1 MIRFVLLPLLL
12 IAVPLGAQAD
22 PRADLMY
29 PLQQR
34 VRVAAPTFARAAI
47 DGRVA
52 TVDSTHLALV
62 VAPAGST
69 LAIPLAGITSIEAYG
84 GRDRRRGV
92 KRGALVGLALGTY
105 FFIDTYPEI
114 REGDYWGFGFLV
126 MSAISFGI
134 TPAIGAAAGYAMAPH
149 SWSPL
154 TVPVPQASASAPLNI
169 RFTPDEV
176 VRLHTRDARLSGRV
190 RSQTRTL
197 VTVTTSDAT
206 VPVPWSDVSR
216 VQVRGGKD
224 RVKGATAGA
233 LLFIGLGILGEQTA
247 PTTSTGERIGA
258 FTGATIVGAYL
269 GSRFLAP
276 RGWSDLPV
284 PPSGP

>member
-1 MIRFVLLPLLL
+1 MTRCALLMLLL
-12 IAVPLGAQAD
+12 AAPLAAQGD
-22 PRADLMY
+22 PRADLLY
-29 PLQQR
+29 PQQQR
-34 VRVAAPTFARAAI
+34 VRVAAPSLLRAAI

-52 TVDSTHLALV
+52 GVDSSHLALA

-69 LAIPLAGITSIEAYG
+69 LAIPLAAIASIEAYA

-114 REGDYWGFGFLV
+114 RDADYFGLGFLV
-126 MSAISFGI
+126 ISAISFGI
-134 TPAIGAAAGYAMAPH
+134 SPAIGAAAGYALAPH

-154 TVPVPQASASAPLNI
+154 SVPLPQSATPAVVAI
-169 RFTPDEV
+169 RFAPDEV
-176 VRLHTRDARLSGRV
+176 VRLRARDGTLSGRV
-190 RSQTRTL
+190 TAQTQTL
-197 VTVTTSDAT
+197 VTVATGDAT

-216 VQVRGGKD
+216 VQIRGGKD
-224 RVKGATAGA
+224 RVKGAAAGA

-284 PPSGP
+284 PGRAP